1 MRFFTNQSIEKY
13 IFNPRPWIFVQ
24 YQGFFSALASHC
36 VKSLSCGWFAAFVQV
51 GVGLSWR
58 VSLKE
63 ISKTSWEWHC

>member
-1 MRFFTNQSIEKY
+1 MD
-13 IFNPRPWIFVQ
+13 FVQ